1 MNAEYPHTA
10 QQIADYQRDGFIK
23 LEQVI
28 TVDDL
33 TAMRN
38 ALAEAVL
45 HAKITKLQ
53 PCSKKASTASK
64 VYL

>member
-1 MNAEYPHTA
+1 MNAENQLTA

-38 ALAEAVL
+38 ALAEAVQQEL
-45 HAKITKLQ
+45 AEDDPAREK
-53 PCSKKASTASK
+53 SS
-64 VYL
+64 Y